1 MSACLNSLLFYC
13 CVADGRCSRAPLLV
27 MRALSIPFTLDV
39 MTWSSSRCLERVILD
54 TSQPPPALDLAVCS
68 LVCDLMAS
76 NKRGIVRCGHGVLH
90 CDSLH
95 KEGNCSLWTWS
106 ITLWLTAQRGELF
119 VVDMEYYTV
128 THCTKR
134 GIVRCGHGV
143 LHCDSL
149 HKEGNCSLW
158 TWNYTVS
165 LVVDMEYYTVTHCR
179 KRGIVRCGHGVLHC
193 DSLQKEGN
201 CSLWTWSI
209 TLWLTAER
217 GELFVVDME
226 YYTVTHC
233 RKRGIVRCGHGVLH
247 CDSLQKEGNCS
258 LWTWSI
264 ILWLT
269 AQRGSSKRNFVLQF
283 YENQMSVFATIYAL
297 IYSGRGSRRFPSW
310 CTDSKLKMC
319 GDRFLYLN
327 LENMACFYT
336 FQARNNQGICCCCW
350 LCDWKR
356 CRENFFFLM
365 V

>member
-1 MSACLNSLLFYC
+1 MEYYTVTHC
-13 CVADGRCSRAPLLV
+13 R
-27 MRALSIPFTLDV
+27 
-39 MTWSSSRCLERVILD
+39 
-54 TSQPPPALDLAVCS
+54 
-68 LVCDLMAS
+68 
-76 NKRGIVRCGHGVLH
+76 KRGIVRCGHGVLH
-90 CDSLH
+90 CDSLQ

-106 ITLWLTAQRGELF
+106 ITLWLTAERGELF
-119 VVDMEYYTV
+119 VVDME

-134 GIVRCGHGV
+134 GIVLV
-143 LHCDSL
+143 TLHCG
-149 HKEGNCSLW
+149 E
-158 TWNYTVS
+158 
-165 LVVDMEYYTVTHCR
+165 
-179 KRGIVRCGHGVLHC
+179 HGVLHC

-247 CDSLQKEGNCS
+247 CDSLQKEGNCSLWTWSITLWLTAERGELFVEGNCS

-356 CRENFFFLM
+356 CRENFFFSHGLDWQFCFCPIL
-365 V
+365 

>member
-39 MTWSSSRCLERVILD
+39 MTWSSSRCLDDIGHQSASPSPSPV
-54 TSQPPPALDLAVCS
+54 S

-95 KEGNCSLWTWS
+95 
-106 ITLWLTAQRGELF
+106 
-119 VVDMEYYTV
+119 
-128 THCTKR
+128 
-134 GIVRCGHGV
+134 
-143 LHCDSL
+143 
-149 HKEGNCSLW
+149 
-158 TWNYTVS
+158 
-165 LVVDMEYYTVTHCR
+165 CR

-193 DSLQKEGN
+193 DSLQEG
-201 CSLWTWSI
+201 WT
-209 TLWLTAER
+209 WLTAER

-356 CRENFFFLM
+356 CRENFFFSHGLDWQFCFCPIL
-365 V
+365 